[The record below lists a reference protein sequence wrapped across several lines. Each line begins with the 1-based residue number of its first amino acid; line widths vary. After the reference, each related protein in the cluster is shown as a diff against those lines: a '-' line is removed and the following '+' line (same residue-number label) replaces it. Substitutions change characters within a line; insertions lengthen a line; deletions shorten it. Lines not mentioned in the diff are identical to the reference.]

1 MKGTLDSDAGAA
13 QSTRA
18 PIGRGIALTLIA
30 VLLFACMDATNKL
43 LVQTYPVLQILWIR
57 FLPLALIL
65 GWLAAR
71 KHGRGLVTRHFWLQG
86 LRSLL
91 FVTEVGVFITAIG
104 VLPLADAHAILAVAP
119 LMVTA
124 LSAPMLGEQV
134 GPRRWTAVA
143 VAFVGV
149 LIIFRPGWGVFEP
162 YALLPLAAAAMWAL
176 YLVLT
181 RIVGRSDSSLTS
193 LFYAV
198 CLGAVG
204 LTVAVPFVWQ
214 PPDLAGWLQ
223 LALVAVLGA
232 VGHYLLIRALQL
244 TPAVILQPLTYMM
257 VVFATVT
264 GYLVFGDLPGW
275 PTILGAAIIVASGI
289 YVVAREHQLARH

>member
-1 MKGTLDSDAGAA
+1 MKGTLDGGAAA
-13 QSTRA
+13 QSSRA
-18 PIGRGIALTLIA
+18 PIGHGIALTLIA
-30 VLLFACMDATNKL
+30 VLLFACMDAANKM

-57 FLPLALIL
+57 FLPLAVIL
-65 GWLAAR
+65 AWLVAR
-71 KHGRGLVTRHFWLQG
+71 QPGRGLITRHFWLQG

-91 FVTEVGVFITAIG
+91 FVTEVAVFVTAIG

-124 LSAPMLGEQV
+124 LSVPMLGEQV
-134 GPRRWTAVA
+134 GTRRWTAVA
-143 VAFVGV
+143 VAFFGV
-149 LIIFRPGWGVFEP
+149 LVIFRPGLGVFEP

-181 RIVGRSDSSLTS
+181 RIVGRSDSPLTS

-198 CLGAVG
+198 FLGAIG
-204 LTVAVPFVWQ
+204 LTIVVPFVWRM
-214 PPDLAGWLQ
+214 PDLEGWL
-223 LALVAVLGA
+223 LLLLVSVLGA

-244 TPAVILQPLTYMM
+244 APAVILQPLTYMM
-257 VVFATVT
+257 VVFATIT
-264 GYLVFGDLPGW
+264 GYLVFGDIPGW

-289 YVVAREHQLARH
+289 YVVAREHRLARN